1 MVELNNKYKIG
12 NRRFGLINW
21 VGIYSLYKKEVLRFI
36 TVAGQTI
43 IGPILTAILFL
54 LVISLAI
61 GNERADVLGVPFIQF
76 LAPGLI
82 AMQVIQQAFSHSSSS
97 LLMGKV
103 MGNIVDLIGAPLS
116 AVEVSLAIILA
127 SVTRALI
134 ISLLSIVIFSII
146 SEMELVNF
154 YIFAIYLF
162 LGSFVMGAAGFIA
175 GLWADKFDNMAT
187 VTNFIIVPL
196 SFLSGTFYS
205 IDRLPDFLKTL
216 SLYNPF
222 FHMIDGFRYA
232 FINNMD
238 GSMSFGII
246 YLSILSI
253 ILWFISYLLYKQ
265 GYKIKS

>member
-1 MVELNNKYKIG
+1 MVELKNKYQIG
-12 NRRFGLINW
+12 IRRFGINW
-21 VGIYSLYKKEVLRFI
+21 VGAYSLYTKETLRFLN
-36 TVAGQTI
+36 VFGQTI
-43 IGPILTAILFL
+43 IGPIVTAILFL

-61 GNERADVLGVPFIQF
+61 GNERSNVLGVPFIEF

-116 AVEVSLAIILA
+116 AGEVSLSIIFA
-127 SVTRALI
+127 SVTRALTI
-134 ISLLSIVIFSII
+134 SII
-146 SEMELVNF
+146 SII
-154 YIFAIYLF
+154 IFSLIIEIEIKNYVVFFLYLF
-162 LGSFVMGAAGFIA
+162 LSSFIMGAAGFIA
-175 GLWADKFDNMAT
+175 GLWADKFDHMAT

-205 IDRLPDFLKTL
+205 VDRLPELLKTL
-216 SLYNPF
+216 SYYNPF
-222 FHMIDGFRYA
+222 FHMIDGFRYS

-238 GSMSFGII
+238 GSITFGLM
-246 YLSILSI
+246 YLIILSI
-253 ILWFISYLLYKQ
+253 IIWYIAYLLYKK